1 MEALE
6 KYYSE
11 YLMGY
16 SQDGNCDRYDI
27 DEQMT
32 KDRIESI
39 LSAGFMTEADAEF
52 VGSIL
57 PDIENER
64 IRADIAEYLE
74 RLVII

>member
-6 KYYSE
+6 RFYNE

-16 SQDGNCDRYDI
+16 SQDSNCEGYDI

-39 LSAGFMTEADAEF
+39 LVAGYMTEGDNEF
-52 VGSIL
+52 IRSIL
-57 PDIENER
+57 PDIENES

-74 RLVII
+74 RLVVI